1 MCTIFD
7 YHEVLF
13 LCDFAYLVHFLWI
26 AELMKNNHSPCL
38 VTQIVGWFTD
48 FFDSVNDAGAYVLR
62 DKDLIGRGKVASL

>member
-1 MCTIFD
+1 
-7 YHEVLF
+7 
-13 LCDFAYLVHFLWI
+13 
-26 AELMKNNHSPCL
+26 MKNNHSPCL